1 MNITQSPNSQIQD
14 MARNYQGNSTHQSTA
29 QHKGFQSNNLQSII
43 NLIQQLI
50 SQLQNQQQKPNQC
63 CKEDQSRQQ
72 QKGNRRDNTLTGTR
86 KDDVLRGLGGDD
98 KLNGRGG
105 NDKLFGGRGNDRL
118 NGGRGN
124 DTLNGGRGQDTLIS
138 RFGHDT
144 LNGGRGNDTAH
155 IKGGNVDDY
164 TVSANEQKNSFTLTH
179 KNTDHIVNLKN
190 IEQFKFNDV
199 TLDQAQLR
207 ERIDS
212 PNPPVKPILNLSP
225 EQSSAISNYF
235 DDRSPLAFDGL
246 ATEFTGKVFDTD
258 GNGQLS
264 AGDQVELRKFG
275 GNGIPQTDFTELQ
288 TLTDKDIAAISNT
301 DNSSQVRAEF
311 EANKQKWLDNRP
323 QNYNYTL
330 ERSGFI
336 SPDARAPVNLTVNGN
351 EVVDAKFVTPGQ
363 TTDGNPVPD
372 FNQLTVDD
380 LFNTVENAINSAA
393 AEVRVTYDETL
404 GHPTSI
410 FIDQDRRIAD
420 EEIFLNAS
428 NLKPVD
434 GTSSPSTLNLSQEQ
448 KDNITSGI
456 TNVNGE
462 AVSISDEDNSGQIS
476 AGDILTTQY
485 FNGTGNADGSLQ
497 FTVVNTPLSED
508 NAKHINGEY
517 GQPLATDQVDFGRIN
532 EILSLNTGLQHTKLV
547 LDRDGSGTVSEGDVA
562 VIDPSVAFAAV
573 GSPPPVFP
581 DAYHVLTAQEIASYN
596 NVGAPGGGGA
606 TGSQTLSAGGVNI
619 GGADIPDD
627 KIVEINGQQYSVAF
641 LKSHLND
648 FADSF
653 NPDVVDAA
661 IGMFEWGTSN
671 SIAAGTA
678 FENYIS
684 QIAPN
689 GNTTLAPISQELRDR
704 LLTIENNQLSSQ
716 QKQRL
721 DAALSLGDFE
731 INGRPYNIEN
741 VSDDDANGQISV
753 GDVVSI
759 QVGPKDPNNPVLE
772 VHFHQLTQNHI
783 DRFLDNSGNL
793 DSLIPAGGI
802 QALPI
807 SASDQQRLNT
817 ILSLDKLDVGGST
830 HSIDTISVLDQNGT
844 GQISA
849 GDIVRVDRNPN
860 QPLGGLGVFFQT
872 LAQADI
878 DRFQQ

>member
-1 MNITQSPNSQIQD
+1 M
-14 MARNYQGNSTHQSTA
+14 
-29 QHKGFQSNNLQSII
+29 
-43 NLIQQLI
+43 I

-98 KLNGRGG
+98 TLNGRGG

-155 IKGGNVDDY
+155 IRGGNVDDY
-164 TVSANEQKNSFTLTH
+164 TVSANEQNNSFTLTH
-179 KNTDHIVNLKN
+179 KNTDHIVNLKH

-212 PNPPVKPILNLSP
+212 PNPPVKPTLNLSP

-264 AGDQVELRKFG
+264 TGDQVELRKFG

-336 SPDARAPVNLTVNGN
+336 SPDARAPVNLTVNGDR
-351 EVVDAKFVTPGQ
+351 VIGAGFVSPGQ
-363 TTDGNPVPD
+363 TTNGIPVPE

-380 LFNTVENAINSAA
+380 LFNTVENAINSGAT
-393 AEVRVTYDETL
+393 EVRVTYDETL

-420 EEIFLNAS
+420 EEVFLNIGS
-428 NLKPVD
+428 IRSVE
-434 GTSSPSTLNLSQEQ
+434 GTPLPSTLNLSQAQ
-448 KDNITSGI
+448 KDNITRGI
-456 TNVNGE
+456 LNVNGE
-462 AVSISDEDNSGQIS
+462 EVRVSDEDQSGQVS

-485 FNGTGNADGSLQ
+485 FNGRGNADGSFQ
-497 FTVVNTPLSED
+497 FSVVNFPLSED
-508 NAKHINGEY
+508 NANHINGEY
-517 GQPLATDQVDFGRIN
+517 GQPLSQDQVDRNRVN
-532 EILSLNTGLQHTKLV
+532 EILSLDLNQQRTQLV
-547 LDRDGSGTVSEGDVA
+547 LDRDGSGNVSEGDVA
-562 VIDPSVAFAAV
+562 VIISSGSVAAV
-573 GSPPPVFP
+573 GTPPPRFP
-581 DAYHVLTAQEIASYN
+581 DGYHVLTADEIAAYN
-596 NVGAPGGGGA
+596 AGAA
-606 TGSQTLSAGGVNI
+606 TGNGASGNQILSAGGVNI
-619 GGADIPDD
+619 GGANIPDD
-627 KIVEINGQQYSVAF
+627 KIVEINGQQYSIAF
-641 LKSHLND
+641 LKSQLND

-653 NPDVVDAA
+653 NPDIVDAA

-678 FENYIS
+678 FEKFIS
-684 QIAPN
+684 ETAPN
-689 GNTTLAPISQELRDR
+689 GNTALNFDNTNPPVVDNAGQVSLSSFQKNILESITGLSDIRVDDQDGNGEVSIGDTVVSSMPGSQKQDLTQAQLNDFAQFVIALGPDR
-704 LLTIENNQLSSQ
+704 LSISGAEQQVLSAILGLSNVNVN
-716 QKQRL
+716 
-721 DAALSLGDFE
+721 DA
-731 INGRPYNIEN
+731 
-741 VSDDDANGQISV
+741 
-753 GDVVSI
+753 
-759 QVGPKDPNNPVLE
+759 
-772 VHFHQLTQNHI
+772 
-783 DRFLDNSGNL
+783 DNSG
-793 DSLIPAGGI
+793 
-802 QALPI
+802 
-807 SASDQQRLNT
+807 T
-817 ILSLDKLDVGGST
+817 
-830 HSIDTISVLDQNGT
+830 
-844 GQISA
+844 ISA
-849 GDIVRVDRNPN
+849 GDLVASNTAGE
-860 QPLGGLGVFFQT
+860 PLLTLTQAQIDDLRDT
-872 LAQADI
+872 LARLQNPLS
-878 DRFQQ
+878 